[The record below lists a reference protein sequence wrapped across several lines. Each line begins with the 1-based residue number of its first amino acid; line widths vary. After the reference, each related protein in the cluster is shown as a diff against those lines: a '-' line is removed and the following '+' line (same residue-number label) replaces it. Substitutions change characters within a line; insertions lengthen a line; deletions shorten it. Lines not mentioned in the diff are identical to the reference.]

1 MIKFIL
7 PFPPS
12 VNSAYKMSRGKRCK
26 SEKVLAWEKEAR
38 NWLNLQNILPVLE
51 RCYIVYDLHHP
62 DNRARDAANYE
73 KHTTDF
79 LVTNGILHGD
89 ERRYI
94 KGILTQW
101 TDISKDYISV
111 TIYPE
116 SAFRM
121 EALNISPMLDNRL
134 E

>member
-26 SEKVLAWEKEAR
+26 SDKVKNWEAR
-38 NWLNLQNILPVLE
+38 AREALNRQNILPVTE
-51 RCYIVYDLHHP
+51 RCFIIYHLYHP

-73 KHTTDF
+73 KYTTDF
-79 LVTNGILHGD
+79 LVANGVLQGD

-94 KGILTQW
+94 KGVMSCWKDQEGDGI
-101 TDISKDYISV
+101 DI
-111 TIYPE
+111 TIYRENEFPV
-116 SAFRM
+116 F
-121 EALNISPMLDNRL
+121 
-134 E
+134 